1 MYFIVVTLLNVFTL
15 KTLPMICT
23 PLYQGRVTS
32 VSSSNKNTLVPQK
45 CNIKALYLE
54 DKTGYQ
60 KEKRLI

>member
-1 MYFIVVTLLNVFTL
+1 MV
-15 KTLPMICT
+15 CT